1 MVLLS
6 SVNLN
11 AIDAG
16 PRSGEHVLSIESSHM
31 YGWTRELRF
40 PPEQCNKGGH
50 VSVRSIFSI

>member
-11 AIDAG
+11 AINAG

-31 YGWTRELRF
+31 DGWTRELRF
-40 PPEQCNKGGH
+40 PSRAVQQGESRFCP
-50 VSVRSIFSI
+50 IYL